1 MKLIAYACMHTCM
14 ATCCFSAALPSPPL
28 IAAVSSENLRGRVRV
43 GLGLGSGIRE
53 VTRRVRNGVES
64 KSGAGALE

>member
-1 MKLIAYACMHTCM
+1 M

-28 IAAVSSENLRGRVRV
+28 MAAVSSENLRGRVRV

-53 VTRRVRNGVES
+53 GTRRVRNGVEL
-64 KSGAGALE
+64 KSGTAGLE